1 MKLFKKFASFVLAS
15 GVFFCSST
23 FADTVKIAFIEPLS
37 GPYAASGSQGL
48 AQFKFVAED
57 QINKKGGVLGGKNFE
72 IIGFDNKLCAKEA
85 VIQVEVA
92 IDQGIRFIA
101 QGNSSGIANA
111 ITDHVKK
118 HNKRNPDKRVLFI
131 NYSAVDP
138 ALTNDKCNF
147 WHFRF
152 DANADNKMDAITDVI
167 AGQPDIKKMYLLVFL

>member
-1 MKLFKKFASFVLAS
+1 MITWEEESKMSFLKKIFISVFL
-15 GVFFCSST
+15 GGLFFCST
-23 FADTVKIAFIEPLS
+23 LFADNVKIAFIEPLS

-57 QINKKGGVLGGKNFE
+57 QINKKGGVLGGRNFE
-72 IIGFDNKLCAKEA
+72 IIGFDNKLSAKEA

-118 HNKRNPDKRVLFI
+118 QI
-131 NYSAVDP
+131 Q
-138 ALTNDKCNF
+138 TNEF
-147 WHFRF
+147 
-152 DANADNKMDAITDVI
+152 
-167 AGQPDIKKMYLLVFL
+167 YL